1 MAKKILTHIDLAGNQ
16 ILNGTFQK
24 LSSDPSTGN
33 FEGRI
38 YYNTADGLLKVYH
51 GSVWTYVGAVTDV
64 QGTTNEVT
72 VSVDASGVATVGL
85 PDEIHA
91 NLVGN
96 VTGKAD
102 TATKLATTRAIELS
116 GDVTGTANFDGSSA
130 INITTTVAANSVELG
145 TDTTGNY
152 VESVSG
158 TANEIDV
165 SGTGEGASVT
175 LSLPS
180 NMVTPNDLTVSGDL
194 IVDGDITVS
203 GTTTT
208 VNTEQIL
215 LADNIITLN
224 SNATGS
230 ATENAGIEVNRGS
243 DPTVAIRYNETTDVW
258 ELSNDGSTYA
268 AIGNSGDVSSL
279 ADRVS
284 ANEGDISTLQ
294 SDVLINASDIAANA
308 SDISAL
314 SGRVSTNESDIS
326 NLQSDKTDKFSTDV
340 GNGANTSFA
349 VSHNLGTKDVI
360 VNIYDNASYDT
371 VETDVVRTDTN
382 TVTVSFTVAPS
393 SNAYRVVV
401 IG

>member
-16 ILNGTFQK
+16 ILNGTFEK

-91 NLVGN
+91 NLVGD

-102 TATKLATTRAIELS
+102 TATKLATTREIELS

-194 IVDGDITVS
+194 IVDGDLTIS

-230 ATENAGIEVNRGS
+230 ATENAGIEINRGS

-268 AIGNSGDVSSL
+268 VIGNSGDVNAL

-294 SDVLINASDIAANA
+294 SDVLTNASDGAANA

-314 SGRVSTNESDIS
+314 SDRVSTNESDIS
-326 NLQSDKTDKFSTDV
+326 NLQSDKTDKFSADV